1 MFYEVAFCLASV
13 FFLFFY
19 VPQLMEICK
28 KDTIKEVEDKYLKQ
42 QAEYGLILH
51 LKAPKPYVF

>member
-1 MFYEVAFCLASV
+1 
-13 FFLFFY
+13 
-19 VPQLMEICK
+19 MEICK